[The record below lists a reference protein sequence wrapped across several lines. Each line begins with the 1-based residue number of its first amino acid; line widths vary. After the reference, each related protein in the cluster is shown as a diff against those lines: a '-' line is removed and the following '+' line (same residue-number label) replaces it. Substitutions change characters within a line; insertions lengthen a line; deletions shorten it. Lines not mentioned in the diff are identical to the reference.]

1 MKQVGNRHLPDLW
14 AVLVQGHGRIIAHDF
29 CVAHREAN
37 SGLSTLNRTKS
48 ILSIYHQQRQLQK
61 QRGMC
66 LNDTYPFCQQ
76 PLSSNCHSICFS
88 KPVLWAATP
97 GWRFSPLI
105 RIVTV
110 YPKICSVIVI
120 GISTTSSRRCD
131 QPPAVRA
138 APDRIL
144 PSSAYS
150 VNVAWECLARRK
162 QKTRIADW
170 PTPWPTNKKTGR
182 KQRRKAY
189 LRVRKSRD
197 NPALFS
203 QNPSEGCPIE
213 SSHAWGHW
221 FESSSLHQKS
231 PESLNSGDFLS

>member
-1 MKQVGNRHLPDLW
+1 M
-14 AVLVQGHGRIIAHDF
+14 QGHGRIIAHDF
-29 CVAHREAN
+29 CIAHREAN

-110 YPKICSVIVI
+110 YPKICSVSVI

-138 APDRIL
+138 APDCIL
-144 PSSAYS
+144 PSSAYILS
-150 VNVAWECLARRK
+150 MLHESALPGANRKRGSRFDPRRDPR
-162 QKTRIADW
+162 TE
-170 PTPWPTNKKTGR
+170 KTGR
-182 KQRRKAY
+182 KRRNGEY
-189 LRVRKSRD
+189 LRARKSRGK
-197 NPALFS
+197 PTLFS
-203 QNPSEGCPIE
+203 QNSAEGIPIE
-213 SSHAWGHW
+213 SSHA
-221 FESSSLHQKS
+221 
-231 PESLNSGDFLS
+231 

>member
-1 MKQVGNRHLPDLW
+1 ML
-14 AVLVQGHGRIIAHDF
+14 GHRRIIAPDF

-150 VNVAWECLARRK
+150 VKKPAFPYESALPDANRKRESRFDPRRDPRTEKTEWK
-162 QKTRIADW
+162 QWNRE
-170 PTPWPTNKKTGR
+170 
-182 KQRRKAY
+182 Y
-189 LRVRKSRD
+189 LRVRKSHSK
-197 NPALFS
+197 PAY
-203 QNPSEGCPIE
+203 CR
-213 SSHAWGHW
+213 
-221 FESSSLHQKS
+221 
-231 PESLNSGDFLS
+231 

>member
-1 MKQVGNRHLPDLW
+1 MKQVENRHLTDVW
-14 AVLVQGHGRIIAHDF
+14 AVLVQGHGRIIAPDF

-76 PLSSNCHSICFS
+76 PLSSNCHSICFL

-138 APDRIL
+138 TPDRIL

-150 VNVAWECLARRK
+150 VKKPALLHESALARSE
-162 QKTRIADW
+162 QKTRIA
-170 PTPWPTNKKTGR
+170 
-182 KQRRKAY
+182 
-189 LRVRKSRD
+189 
-197 NPALFS
+197 F
-203 QNPSEGCPIE
+203 
-213 SSHAWGHW
+213 
-221 FESSSLHQKS
+221 
-231 PESLNSGDFLS
+231 

>member
-1 MKQVGNRHLPDLW
+1 M
-14 AVLVQGHGRIIAHDF
+14 QGHGRIIAHDF

-76 PLSSNCHSICFS
+76 PLSGNCHSICFS

-97 GWRFSPLI
+97 EWRFSPLI

-138 APDRIL
+138 APNCIL

-150 VNVAWECLARRK
+150 VKKALLCCMRAPCQTRTENEACVLTHDLTHE
-162 QKTRIADW
+162 QKKRGGNNGTER
-170 PTPWPTNKKTGR
+170 TCG
-182 KQRRKAY
+182 
-189 LRVRKSRD
+189 
-197 NPALFS
+197 
-203 QNPSEGCPIE
+203 
-213 SSHAWGHW
+213 
-221 FESSSLHQKS
+221 
-231 PESLNSGDFLS
+231 

>member
-1 MKQVGNRHLPDLW
+1 M
-14 AVLVQGHGRIIAHDF
+14 QGHGRIIAHNF

-61 QRGMC
+61 QRGMY

-120 GISTTSSRRCD
+120 GISTTSSRSCD

-138 APDRIL
+138 APCPSYQVLHILSRKALTSVRGFSAVPGGNTRIVPLLL
-144 PSSAYS
+144 PPLYPPLPALVPNFCRFPPHHPLPLIPPNPPSFPG
-150 VNVAWECLARRK
+150 
-162 QKTRIADW
+162 KTRE
-170 PTPWPTNKKTGR
+170 KR
-182 KQRRKAY
+182 
-189 LRVRKSRD
+189 
-197 NPALFS
+197 
-203 QNPSEGCPIE
+203 
-213 SSHAWGHW
+213 
-221 FESSSLHQKS
+221 
-231 PESLNSGDFLS
+231 